1 MKGRIIDMKRQIYVT
16 AAADEDVD
24 YESKYTDDTSTAP
37 ALDSKLIEYYNDE
50 DNQRNN
56 QDGFEHVDKLINMY
70 GEPEELVEDIIPRL
84 SLADKIKCLNWI
96 QPKADSTTRINYTE
110 LKKKYKS
117 AKSSSDKYD
126 VGYAD
131 AIADMLSVFTNIK
144 LD

>member
-1 MKGRIIDMKRQIYVT
+1 MKRKIYVT
-16 AAADEDVD
+16 AAADDSED
-24 YESKYTDDTSTAP
+24 YEAMYRDETSTAP

-70 GEPEELVEDIIPRL
+70 GEPEEAVEDIIPRL
-84 SLADKIKCLNWI
+84 SLADKMKCLNWI
-96 QPKADSTTRINYTE
+96 QPKSVSNTRINYSE

-126 VGYAD
+126 IGYAD
-131 AIADMLSVFTNIK
+131 AISDMLSVFTNIK